1 MDDATATTPA
11 TRRRAAAVSEA
22 TERELAALRGQLL
35 SAETA
40 LAEVPE
46 LREAAREA
54 ARLRDRVGLLAR
66 QLAEVVAEL
75 EARSAAVAERDAARA
90 ERDGLRGERDHLR
103 EVVEGLT
110 GSVSWRVTAPLRRLR
125 R

>member
-1 MDDATATTPA
+1 MPDPPATTTA
-11 TRRRAAAVSEA
+11 AQRRAAVVSEA
-22 TERELAALRGQLL
+22 TERELASLRAQLL
-35 SAETA
+35 TAETA
-40 LAEVPE
+40 LAELPE

-54 ARLRDRVGLLAR
+54 AQLRDRVALLER

-75 EARSAAVAERDAARA
+75 ELRTDAIADRDLARA
-90 ERDGLRGERDHLR
+90 ERDALAVERDHLR
-103 EVVEGLT
+103 GVVEGLT